1 MYNRTIKINEDPPKY
16 NKIGVTISRY
26 TSTF

>member
-16 NKIGVTISRY
+16 NKIGVIISMY

>member
-1 MYNRTIKINEDPPKY
+1 MYNSTIKISEDPPKY
-16 NKIGVTISRY
+16 NKIGVITSMY